1 MGFLAYNPMNNPSNP
16 FSAEWHF
23 SGFAYPNYTSVPDQL
38 FDELMPH
45 LSGAELKVLLYITR
59 RTFGFKKNS
68 DEISLS
74 QMVNGIK
81 KQNGKILDQGTG
93 LGKASVARALNSLEQ
108 KKIILRRRRSSEKKG
123 DEATT
128 YTLNILN
135 SRPVSHF
142 ETPPVPKRDTPVS
155 HQRDTQQTVL
165 QKTVKQQP
173 DEPTRNRDVVVAL
186 SEKGITQSVA
196 QSLANSYQPEQIFE
210 KIELLEYKLELQTQG
225 KLTGR
230 PIGDP
235 AAFLID
241 AIKKNYQLPVGFKTK
256 AEREVMATAKK
267 QRVKAQQ
274 RLADKRKQQ
283 EQSSIQQQELA
294 RVKRLETLRQHHH
307 TSQREDNLW
316 RNVLTT
322 LQKQVSEVNFKA
334 YLAHS
339 VLLSLR
345 EDQALIAVPNRFIK
359 QRVEERLVAPIQTAL
374 AHHLEGQAVGIHCQ
388 SLTEDE

>member
-1 MGFLAYNPMNNPSNP
+1 MNNLSTP
-16 FSAEWHF
+16 FSEEWHF

-68 DEISLS
+68 DDISLS

-81 KQNGKILDQGTG
+81 KQNGEILDQGTG

-135 SRPVSHF
+135 SRPVSQN

-173 DEPTRNRDVVVAL
+173 DKPTNNRDVVVAL

-196 QSLANSYQPEQIFE
+196 QNLVSSYQPKQIFE
-210 KIELLEYKLELQTQG
+210 KIELLEYKLELQAQG

-256 AEREVMATAKK
+256 AERDAMTTAKK
-267 QRVKAQQ
+267 QRVETQQ
-274 RLADKRKQQ
+274 RLADERKRQ
-283 EQSSIQQQELA
+283 ERASIQQQELA
-294 RVKRLETLRQHHH
+294 RAKRLETLRQHHH
-307 TSQREDNLW
+307 TGEREDNLW
-316 RNVLTT
+316 RNVLST
-322 LQKQVSEVNFKA
+322 LRNQVSEMNFKA
-334 YLAHS
+334 YLAQS

-345 EDQALIAVPNRFIK
+345 EGQVLIAVPNRFTK
-359 QRVEERLVAPIQTAL
+359 QRVEERLVAPIQAAL
-374 AHHLEGQAVGIHCQ
+374 AHHLEGQVVGIQCQ
-388 SLTEDE
+388 SLVENE

>member
-1 MGFLAYNPMNNPSNP
+1 MND
-16 FSAEWHF
+16 FSAPILYNWQF
-23 SGFAYPNYTSVPDQL
+23 SGFALPAYTSVPDQL

-45 LSGAELKVLLYITR
+45 LSGAELKVLLYIVR

-68 DEISLS
+68 DNISLS

-81 KQNGKILDQGTG
+81 KQTGEVLDQGTG

-108 KKIILRRRRSSEKKG
+108 KRIILRHRRSSEKNG

-128 YTLNILN
+128 YTLHMM
-135 SRPVSHF
+135 SSPPVSQN

-165 QKTVKQQP
+165 QETVKQQQP
-173 DEPTRNRDVVVAL
+173 SHPATDRGVVAAL
-186 SEKGITQSVA
+186 MEKGVTKSVA
-196 QSLANSYQPEQIFE
+196 QNLTRTYQQALIFE
-210 KIELLEYKLELQTQG
+210 KIELLEFKLDLHTQG

-230 PIGDP
+230 PVGDP

-256 AEREVMATAKK
+256 AEREAIATAEK
-267 QRVKAQQ
+267 QRLQAQQ
-274 RLADKRKQQ
+274 RLADEHKQQ
-283 EQSSIQQQELA
+283 EWALTQQQELE
-294 RVKRLETLRQHHH
+294 RVKRLEMLRQHHH
-307 TSQREDNLW
+307 TTEQEDNLW
-316 RNVLTT
+316 RNALKT

-345 EDQALIAVPNRFIK
+345 EGQALITVPNGFIK
-359 QRVEERLVAPIQTAL
+359 RRVEERLVAPIQAAL
-374 AHHLEGQAVGIHCQ
+374 AHHLDGQAIDIHCQ
-388 SLTEDE
+388 SLTENE